1 MFFIDKPAAGC
12 YTCFEYN
19 YVNQRRGDTPPPVFA
34 CPRILTESEENGMKL
49 LRRGTA
55 LLLSFA
61 IVLGLVGSGFLIR
74 AIAETAMEWYNAKYD
89 NLSRYYEIGNS
100 SDGPGCIATTP
111 GDPGGKSYG
120 LYMFASKAGTPV
132 EFARWCQN
140 STDSSVYRDIGNQLM
155 YAYSNPSPG
164 YGTRFDAKWREM
176 YQTYGDTFGAAQYDY
191 TKAKFYDSLVSAVE
205 SRVAGFKIDNYS
217 VALKNVFW
225 SRAVQHGVSDACSL
239 IQRAFTN
246 LGGFANQ
253 PEGQLIQAIYD
264 ESGRLVTAEQ
274 LYSENGRSGDAMSGD
289 DANKYG
295 TAGKILRYYYGC
307 SSGVQMGVYTRLRV
321 REPADALVMRM
332 NNKSDSLAEGSYQ
345 ILLNR
350 DNQHLALDAAGGKA
364 ALNAKNAEN
373 GIQTFTLTHYEGGF
387 YTLSVTVNGSTLR
400 LAASQGAVILA
411 KPDTSDSQ
419 KWVTEDGASGRLLKN
434 VGTGTYLSYQNDT
447 LVMAAPTEEAPAS
460 AWYLSP
466 VTASA
471 ADWRVEGIIYPT
483 KDNILVAK
491 NSSFPVRG
499 VISCSAP
506 ITSVKMTVTTKSGAV
521 AINAT
526 ASPNATSYDLM
537 KLDNSVAYSALAAG
551 DYVFTLTAAAGG
563 SAVELAKSEFT
574 VRQNSGQTHDDET
587 YTVTFDP
594 NGGTL
599 NGSATKTVKL
609 SDIIYGKL
617 PTASKE
623 GYSFIGWFTEKT
635 GGEQIMSGNKIVAS
649 DLTLYAQYADV
660 YTYTFLDA
668 DGDIYLRGTVAEGE
682 LIPAPATP
690 PIKAPDS
697 QYSYSFKGWEGY
709 TAGVTVMQAKNM
721 VFTPQ
726 YDAVPLDDEYYAMV
740 LVPGVDAG
748 ALLQQLGSGAV
759 MYNGNTKVTS
769 GNIGTGMT
777 LTYQGVTFVMAVRGD
792 INGDGIVTITD
803 VVAIQSHVVGK
814 KTLEDVYELAADI
827 NQDGKVSITDV
838 VKAAR
843 VVVGKDTIG

>member
-1 MFFIDKPAAGC
+1 
-12 YTCFEYN
+12 
-19 YVNQRRGDTPPPVFA
+19 
-34 CPRILTESEENGMKL
+34 MKL

-74 AIAETAMEWYNAKYD
+74 AIAETALEWYNAKYD

-400 LAASQGAVILA
+400 LAASQGTVILA

-419 KWVTEDGASGRLLKN
+419 KWVTECAILCDGMVRLLRIMRHRVPDSPSGHRNNITIWRKN
-434 VGTGTYLSYQNDT
+434 N
-447 LVMAAPTEEAPAS
+447 EEDFCAS
-460 AWYLSP
+460 AGAGHDP
-466 VTASA
+466 VSRGLRRQCWQRSA
-471 ADWRVEGIIYPT
+471 GRRRRGFQEDRDPEGRVRP
-483 KDNILVAK
+483 
-491 NSSFPVRG
+491 FP
-499 VISCSAP
+499 
-506 ITSVKMTVTTKSGAV
+506 
-521 AINAT
+521 
-526 ASPNATSYDLM
+526 
-537 KLDNSVAYSALAAG
+537 
-551 DYVFTLTAAAGG
+551 
-563 SAVELAKSEFT
+563 
-574 VRQNSGQTHDDET
+574 
-587 YTVTFDP
+587 
-594 NGGTL
+594 
-599 NGSATKTVKL
+599 
-609 SDIIYGKL
+609 
-617 PTASKE
+617 
-623 GYSFIGWFTEKT
+623 
-635 GGEQIMSGNKIVAS
+635 
-649 DLTLYAQYADV
+649 
-660 YTYTFLDA
+660 
-668 DGDIYLRGTVAEGE
+668 
-682 LIPAPATP
+682 
-690 PIKAPDS
+690 
-697 QYSYSFKGWEGY
+697 
-709 TAGVTVMQAKNM
+709 
-721 VFTPQ
+721 
-726 YDAVPLDDEYYAMV
+726 
-740 LVPGVDAG
+740 
-748 ALLQQLGSGAV
+748 
-759 MYNGNTKVTS
+759 
-769 GNIGTGMT
+769 
-777 LTYQGVTFVMAVRGD
+777 
-792 INGDGIVTITD
+792 
-803 VVAIQSHVVGK
+803 
-814 KTLEDVYELAADI
+814 
-827 NQDGKVSITDV
+827 
-838 VKAAR
+838 
-843 VVVGKDTIG
+843 